1 MTVPIILITLG
12 GLLLLNNLAPERFE
26 FGRMWPVILI
36 VIGLVK
42 IVEYFGRE
50 DAVRNQHGGRRHVP
64 TASRVNDPVR
74 SEAAGEVD
82 DNQTE
87 EPR

>member
-12 GLLLLNNLAPERFE
+12 GLLLLNNLAPERFDFE
-26 FGRMWPVILI
+26 RMWPVILI

-50 DAVRNQHGGRRHVP
+50 DVVRNQHRGRRHVS
-64 TASRVNDPVR
+64 TAYRASEGVR
-74 SEAAGEVD
+74 PEATVEAG
-82 DNQTE
+82 DNQRE

>member
-12 GLLLLNNLAPERFE
+12 ALLLLNNLDPARFD

-50 DAVRNQHGGRRHVP
+50 DVVRNPQGGRRHGP
-64 TASRVNDPVR
+64 KAYRVNDPVR
-74 SEAAGEVD
+74 PEAAVESD